1 MNFLTAGIV
10 ANAPKFPS
18 SGSTRETSSFV
29 AYTMRRDY
37 LTELSEFYNSVNV
50 IVHGRTFDVSEL
62 SICILRHYAVLL
74 DFAPLNRPAS

>member
-1 MNFLTAGIV
+1 
-10 ANAPKFPS
+10 
-18 SGSTRETSSFV
+18 
-29 AYTMRRDY
+29 MRRDY